1 MSNLSISMLIDNSNT
16 EDNLLK
22 NIPSQTPSIWIPDN
36 HVSSCYNCNTTFS
49 MLNRKHHCRICGR
62 IFCKSCIEWYS
73 DILPSYV
80 LYAQNFNFTY
90 DEKYKKMCEECCNK
104 VSEMTT
110 FKNLITIFSSVPITI
125 NELLNLRSICKEW
138 KKSIEYVIGIYRQIQ
153 YKCSYQKWNSI
164 EKKILKV
171 HYKEFSGHS
180 CLMTKCLIG
189 LADDNNINHIIN
201 TYIRNKKTVKC
212 KKLLC
217 TRKCKS
223 CLSLFDLIEILNN
236 KNIINHNIISLV
248 GFIWKESKLNM
259 LLTYLPFWLNVSYN
273 INTKLLIQNY
283 LFTIILKDYN
293 SIYKL
298 YYELKLTDKHNLLN
312 DLWDQIPN
320 KIKIEINKTDELVE
334 CITKYDKTMNNNIFI
349 NLFKKY
355 SEISLPWNYNKKI
368 IYVDVDNIKRLN
380 SFTKPLS
387 IPILIYHSNRRYRIN
402 ILYKKEDIR
411 KDKFVMIT
419 IKSMQYICKNL
430 DFVVYDVYC
439 IDNESGIIEMIDNTV
454 TLFDLK
460 KNKITLQ
467 NYILNNNINTS
478 IHELRMKFMKSCV
491 TCSLICH
498 VLGVGD
504 RHLENILVRKDGVL
518 CHIDYNYL
526 LGTDPKFSN
535 SEIRITSEMLEM
547 LGGNNSIYYNLF
559 KTTFTE
565 SYEKL
570 RKYSSFWYVIFQYLI
585 NISEYNLSDIQN
597 HITNKLVPGEFDCN
611 ANLKIEDIVNN
622 NSNTWKH
629 NISDFTHSISN
640 YISEKINYGIFNM
653 EL

>member
-1 MSNLSISMLIDNSNT
+1 
-16 EDNLLK
+16 
-22 NIPSQTPSIWIPDN
+22 
-36 HVSSCYNCNTTFS
+36 
-49 MLNRKHHCRICGR
+49 
-62 IFCKSCIEWYS
+62 
-73 DILPSYV
+73 
-80 LYAQNFNFTY
+80 
-90 DEKYKKMCEECCNK
+90 KMCEECCNK

-164 EKKILKV
+164 EKKILTV

-223 CLSLFDLIEILNN
+223 CLSLFDIIEILNN

-248 GFIWKESKLNM
+248 GFIWNESKLNM

-283 LFTIILKDYN
+283 LFTIISKDYN

-298 YYELKLTDKHNLLN
+298 YYELKLTDKHDLLN

-320 KIKIEINKTDELVE
+320 KIKIEINKTNELVE
-334 CITKYDKTMNNNIFI
+334 CIIKYDKTMDNNIFI
-349 NLFKKY
+349 DLFKKY
-355 SEISLPWNYNKKI
+355 SEISLPWNYNKKA
-368 IYVDVDNIKRLN
+368 IYVDADSIKRLN

-419 IKSMQYICKNL
+419 IKSMQY
-430 DFVVYDVYC
+430 
-439 IDNESGIIEMIDNTV
+439 
-454 TLFDLK
+454 
-460 KNKITLQ
+460 
-467 NYILNNNINTS
+467 
-478 IHELRMKFMKSCV
+478 
-491 TCSLICH
+491 
-498 VLGVGD
+498 
-504 RHLENILVRKDGVL
+504 
-518 CHIDYNYL
+518 
-526 LGTDPKFSN
+526 
-535 SEIRITSEMLEM
+535 
-547 LGGNNSIYYNLF
+547 
-559 KTTFTE
+559 
-565 SYEKL
+565 
-570 RKYSSFWYVIFQYLI
+570 
-585 NISEYNLSDIQN
+585 
-597 HITNKLVPGEFDCN
+597 
-611 ANLKIEDIVNN
+611 
-622 NSNTWKH
+622 
-629 NISDFTHSISN
+629 
-640 YISEKINYGIFNM
+640 
-653 EL
+653 